1 MDPYGVHGASP
12 TFILDWKIGLHCLLI
27 GVQSESNSNARSP
40 GGPEMCGRKQ
50 FAVCSTG
57 VNPAGDAGDTS
68 PNIFVRGTSTGI
80 HP

>member
-12 TFILDWKIGLHCLLI
+12 TFILDWKIGVHCLLI

-50 FAVCSTG
+50 FGVCSTG

-68 PNIFVRGTSTGI
+68 PNIFVRGTSTRI